1 MAPKLS
7 LAQAVK
13 AAAAVDRDDSLTAFL
28 ARQAQAVLSR
38 SRIFDLRQLDVD
50 HERDCVVLR
59 GSVNSFYH
67 KQLAQELV
75 KAALDGVEVVNDI
88 RVDYSREYSE
98 SQRDWF

>member
-1 MAPKLS
+1 MAPKFT

-13 AAAAVDRDDSLTAFL
+13 AAAIVERDASLTAAV
-28 ARQAQAVLSR
+28 ARQAKAVLSR

-50 HERDCVVLR
+50 HEHDCVVLR

-75 KAALDGVEVVNDI
+75 NTAIDGVEVVNDI
-88 RVDYSREYSE
+88 CVDYSRDYSE
-98 SQRDWF
+98 G